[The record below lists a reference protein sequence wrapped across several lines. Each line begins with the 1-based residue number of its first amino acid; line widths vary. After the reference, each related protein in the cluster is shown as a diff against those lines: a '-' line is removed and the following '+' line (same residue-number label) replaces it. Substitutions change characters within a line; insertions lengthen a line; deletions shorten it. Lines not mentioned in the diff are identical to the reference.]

1 MLSKMENEKSNPTRG
16 DRKSPIKGI
25 VTVLCFLWVLLI
37 PLFYSYGGEHIVLYQ
52 VGEKDPAP
60 STMLKRLLAGKGY
73 GVSVFEGT
81 DSIEK
86 HVELANKINKLR
98 AALFLA
104 LDFSFTGQENILVA
118 VTDAKKKTGQILAIE
133 DVPAIYAADSRELA
147 TLMADAFNKKV
158 IELPL
163 FPLLGI
169 DMPGVFLRIEC
180 QKEKVNEVL
189 GKISDSIQKYFAR
202 GMKK

>member
-1 MLSKMENEKSNPTRG
+1 MKDLSWSIDDHYPELGRESHM
-16 DRKSPIKGI
+16 KGVI
-25 VTVLCFLWVLLI
+25 VILFFLWALLI
-37 PLFYSYGGEHIVLYQ
+37 PFFCSYGGEHIVLYQ
-52 VGEKDPAP
+52 VGEKDPAVA
-60 STMLKRLLAGKGY
+60 TMLKKLLAGKGY
-73 GVSVFEGT
+73 GMSVLEGT

-98 AALFLA
+98 ASLFLA
-104 LDFSFTGQENILVA
+104 LNFSFSEQENVLVA
-118 VTDAKKKTGQILAIE
+118 ITDAKKKTGQILAVE
-133 DVPAIYAADSRELA
+133 DVPAIHAADSREYA
-147 TLMADAFNKKV
+147 VIVADLFNKKV

-169 DMPGVFLRIEC
+169 DMPGVLLRVEC

-189 GKISDSIQKYFAR
+189 GKISDSIQKYFGR